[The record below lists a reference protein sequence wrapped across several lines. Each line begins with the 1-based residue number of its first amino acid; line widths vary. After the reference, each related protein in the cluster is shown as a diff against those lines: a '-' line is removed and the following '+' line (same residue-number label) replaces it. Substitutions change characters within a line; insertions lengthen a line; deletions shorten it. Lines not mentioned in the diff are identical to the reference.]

1 MFQRGLIDEVR
12 TLLNNPLGLSKQ
24 ASQALVYKEIIDFF
38 NGKYTLSE
46 VTGIIKLRTRRF
58 AKRQMT
64 WFRGFSN
71 IYWIRAYADD
81 DTTRLSEMVLEWF
94 TRNKPLLKE
103 TV

>member
-1 MFQRGLIDEVR
+1 MDTKKSL
-12 TLLNNPLGLSKQ
+12 T
-24 ASQALVYKEIIDFF
+24 FF

-64 WFRGFSN
+64 WFRSFSN

-81 DTTRLSEMVLEWF
+81 DTTRPSEKALEWF
-94 TRNKPLLKE
+94 SQNKPLLKE
-103 TV
+103 MV